1 MKFNWVTIHIR
12 DTARS
17 RAFYGDLL
25 GMVIDREFTQ
35 PGGRQFTFFRSEDGM
50 QVELIQEGEG
60 GAVVK
65 AEGISLGVG
74 VTNYDEILEKARA
87 QGIVVSGPMVL
98 GGHLECFNATDPDG
112 VRVQISRA

>member
-12 DTARS
+12 DTAHS

-25 GMVIDREFTQ
+25 GMEIDREFTQ

-50 QVELIQEGEG
+50 QVELIEEPSEENL
-60 GAVVK
+60 VK
-65 AEGISLGVG
+65 ASGISLGVA
-74 VTNYDEILEKARA
+74 VANYDEVLSKA
-87 QGIVVSGPMVL
+87 QGLGIVVSGPMVL
-98 GGHLECFNATDPDG
+98 GGHLECFNAADPDG